1 MHEFIKKKHHHNYFS
16 AISYSKIRK
25 ILDYMVKLCYNSIRD
40 FVSNFC
46 HAIKT
51 VKTYMLRMFIRP
63 ATQWIF
69 SISSELSNQTP
80 QQKEGAY
87 ADAIKALAADDAL
100 REKYGENARRRVEEN
115 FTNEIFKNNV
125 TKLTETL

>member
-1 MHEFIKKKHHHNYFS
+1 MHGFIKKKHHHNYFS

-63 ATQWIF
+63 ATPWIF
-69 SISSELSNQTP
+69 SVSSELSNQTP
-80 QQKEGAY
+80 QINKVPRTGRSYWAHIFEF
-87 ADAIKALAADDAL
+87 DLTLLKIK
-100 REKYGENARRRVEEN
+100 VSS
-115 FTNEIFKNNV
+115 
-125 TKLTETL
+125 

>member
-1 MHEFIKKKHHHNYFS
+1 MHGFIKKKHHHNYFS

-46 HAIKT
+46 HALKT

-63 ATQWIF
+63 ATIWIF
-69 SISSELSNQTP
+69 SVSSELSNQTP
-80 QQKEGAY
+80 QQEKEGAY
-87 ADAIKALAADDAL
+87 AEYISCPRTGRSYWA
-100 REKYGENARRRVEEN
+100 N
-115 FTNEIFKNNV
+115 IFEFD
-125 TKLTETL
+125 LTLLKRKVSS

>member
-46 HAIKT
+46 HALKT

-69 SISSELSNQTP
+69 SVSSELSNQTP
-80 QQKEGAY
+80 QQ
-87 ADAIKALAADDAL
+87 
-100 REKYGENARRRVEEN
+100 GERRGVCGIYQLSEDRKVILGEY
-115 FTNEIFKNNV
+115 I
-125 TKLTETL
+125 